1 MILGSLNTDLE
12 NKLYVACV
20 IMVYILAAFLGFS
33 TSPPKYIIEVFITIL
48 YILHVVLT
56 IIIYTPSL
64 WVCGYIICLWAMRR
78 CFEYKPYYSDNNE
91 NNFGGESSV

>member
-1 MILGSLNTDLE
+1 MILGSLNTDSE

-20 IMVYILAAFLGFS
+20 IIVYIMAAFLGFS
-33 TSPPKYIIEVFITIL
+33 TSPPIYYKSASDNNIL
-48 YILHVVLT
+48 YVFFT

-64 WVCGYIICLWAMRR
+64 WVSGYIIFLWAGHK

-91 NNFGGESSV
+91 NNFGGETSV